1 MSLKT
6 ELNDVSISSNIFR
19 TDNSHINEKES
30 KVNAQLKELCEEK
43 HIYLIGN
50 TEKIKSYHLSKGK
63 LHLNGKG

>member
-43 HIYLIGN
+43 HIYLIDN
-50 TEKIKSYHLSKGK
+50 TEKIKSHHFSKGK
-63 LHLNGKG
+63 LHLNRKG

>member
-43 HIYLIGN
+43 HIYLIDN
-50 TEKIKSYHLSKGK
+50 TEKIKPYHLSKGK